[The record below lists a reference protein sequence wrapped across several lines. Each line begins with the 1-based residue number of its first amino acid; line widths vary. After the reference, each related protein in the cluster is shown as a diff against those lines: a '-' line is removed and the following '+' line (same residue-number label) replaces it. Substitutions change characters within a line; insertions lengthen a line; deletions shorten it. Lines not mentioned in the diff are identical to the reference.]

1 MASND
6 LTQEQR
12 RVITDAVFY
21 CYEQAEQ
28 YFKQTFKRPTITF
41 RRSGKN
47 AGTAFLQQNRVNF
60 HPLLFKDNIDAF
72 LSDVVPHEVSHLLV
86 WVLFGRV
93 QPHGKEWQSVMR
105 SVFNCTPN
113 ATHQFDVK
121 RVARTFHYVCDCDT
135 YALSTRRHNNI
146 LKGAQYKCRKCQALL
161 RAPDVGSLEA
171 N

>member
-1 MASND
+1 M
-6 LTQEQR
+6 
-12 RVITDAVFY
+12 
-21 CYEQAEQ
+21 
-28 YFKQTFKRPTITF
+28 
-41 RRSGKN
+41 
-47 AGTAFLQQNRVNF
+47 NF

-93 QPHGKEWQSVMR
+93 QPHGKEWQSIMR

-121 RVARTFHYVCDCDT
+121 RVARIFHYVCDCDT

-161 RAPDVGSLEA
+161 RAPDVGSLKA